1 MTLCCCFTDENPAHP
16 DFCISQK
23 LANQIATDSLNLIML
38 MLPATCIRE
47 SINSSWVCD
56 ENNPNPN
63 YKPCLDVAKV
73 LHRHKHKDTSSQCS
87 HTSSSAYL
95 SPHHTLLSDR
105 SCSSVRSG
113 SHSVRVYPMAF
124 PTEHQ
129 FHPITIIPAFHLHQR
144 GTLLLLHSHLPFRL
158 LFSFL
163 TAEFGLGHPHA
174 ISVLTSYCDAI
185 TKENF
190 R

>member
-1 MTLCCCFTDENPAHP
+1 MYQHDYFCLTDENLTHP
-16 DFCISQK
+16 VFWITQK
-23 LANQIATDSLNLIML
+23 VANQIATDSLSLIML
-38 MLPATCIRE
+38 FLSGICTRQTQMCASRITLTQTLTRLLYIM
-47 SINSSWVCD
+47 
-56 ENNPNPN
+56 N
-63 YKPCLDVAKV
+63 YYSLFGCRQSKAR
-73 LHRHKHKDTSSQCS
+73 LHRHKHKDTSS
-87 HTSSSAYL
+87 HTSRSAYL

-105 SCSSVRSG
+105 SCSSIRSG

-163 TAEFGLGHPHA
+163 TALFWWS
-174 ISVLTSYCDAI
+174 SV
-185 TKENF
+185 
-190 R
+190 